1 MRLSNDMAATLVNK
15 WQVEGCKRSRDQ
27 VVLAY
32 KWITSELAY
41 EAFNEQDREDVSQIA
56 FEGIIRA
63 CNTYSEDKGSFEE
76 YAVNEAMDEVLMRY
90 ILPEYL
96 GISE

>member
-1 MRLSNDMAATLVNK
+1 MRLSNDMVTTLVNK

-27 VVLAY
+27 VVLAH

-41 EAFNEQDREDVSQIA
+41 EALNEQDKEDVSQIA
-56 FEGIIRA
+56 FEGIVRA
-63 CNTYSEDKGSFEE
+63 CNTYRDDVGTFEE

-90 ILPEYL
+90 ILPEYF
-96 GISE
+96 GVSE